1 MKIRVLGCHGADM
14 PGYKTSSFLINDE
27 TLLDAGTVT
36 STLTH
41 EEQGDL
47 KNIFL
52 SHSHFDHIKDILF
65 LADNLT
71 GKNRHSINI
80 ISIPE
85 VLDVLKTHV
94 LNATIWPD
102 FTAIPSE
109 SKPILKLVP
118 IEEGVEY
125 TFSNLKFKA
134 VQVSHT
140 VAAVGYIVT
149 DDRGVLIYSGDTG
162 PTEKIWA
169 LSREIENLKVVI
181 IETSFPNRMEDIA
194 TKTGHLTANTL
205 AREIKK
211 FNRDNVRIYIYHI
224 KPQYIDEIREEIATI
239 KSPSVKILDIGDVLT
254 F

>member
-1 MKIRVLGCHGADM
+1 MEIRVLGCHGADM
-14 PGYKTSSFLINDE
+14 PGYKTSSFLINND

-41 EEQGDL
+41 KEQGQL

-52 SHSHFDHIKDILF
+52 THSHFDHIKDILF

-71 GKNRHSINI
+71 GQNRNAINI

-85 VLDVLKTHV
+85 VLNVLKTHV

-109 SKPILKLVP
+109 QKPILKLVP

-125 TFSNLKFKA
+125 SFSDLKVKA
-134 VQVSHT
+134 INVSHT
-140 VAAVGYIVT
+140 VNAVGYIVK
-149 DDRGVLIYSGDTG
+149 DDLGCLIYSGDTG
-162 PTEKIWA
+162 PTEKIWKV
-169 LSREIENLKVVI
+169 SQEFKNLKAVI
-181 IETSFPNRMEDIA
+181 IETSFPNRMEEMA
-194 TKTGHLTANTL
+194 TRLGHLTASTL
-205 AREIKK
+205 AEEIKK
-211 FNRDNVRIYIYHI
+211 FTRDNLNIYIYHI
-224 KPQYIDEIREEIATI
+224 KPQYIDEIREEISAI
-239 KSPSVKILDIGDVLT
+239 KSPFVKILEIGDVIN

>member
-1 MKIRVLGCHGADM
+1 MEIRVLGCHGSDM
-14 PGYKTSSFLINDE
+14 PGYKTSSFLINNE

-41 EEQGDL
+41 EEQGEL

-52 SHSHFDHIKDILF
+52 THSHFDHIKDILF

-71 GKNRHSINI
+71 GQSRNPINI

-85 VLDVLKTHV
+85 VLNVLKTHV

-102 FTAIPSE
+102 FTSIPSE
-109 SKPILKLVP
+109 KKPILKLVP

-125 TFSNLKFKA
+125 FFAGLKVKA
-134 VQVSHT
+134 IKVSHT
-140 VAAVGYIVT
+140 VDAVGYIVT
-149 DDRGVLIYSGDTG
+149 DDHGTLIYSGDTG
-162 PTEKIWA
+162 PTEKIWK
-169 LSREIENLKVVI
+169 LSQKIKDLKAVI
-181 IETSFPNRMEDIA
+181 IETSFPNRMEEMA
-194 TKTGHLTANTL
+194 TNLGHLTASTL

-211 FNRDNVRIYIYHI
+211 FNKDNVKVYVYHI
-224 KPQYIDEIREEIATI
+224 KPKYVDEIKREISTI
-239 KSPSVKILDIGDVLT
+239 KSPSVKILDVGDVID